1 MSGRLRGKR
10 ALVTAAA
17 QGIGRATALA
27 FAREGAEVLATDLNT
42 AVLGSL
48 QAEQANIRTAP
59 LDVTDSQAIRAALD
73 QQAFDIVFNC
83 AGWVH
88 HGSIA
93 ECDEAAWRRSFD
105 INVDSMYRI
114 CRQVIPEMMKAGGG
128 SIINMSSVASSVKGA
143 AQRFAYGASK
153 AAVIGLSKSIAT
165 DYACHRVRCNAI
177 CPGTVLTPSLG
188 ERVAAL
194 KTAQRT
200 ENDIWKTFVD
210 RQPLGRLGDPKEIA
224 ALAVYLAGDESAFT
238 TGAVFVIDGGWSN

>member
-1 MSGRLRGKR
+1 MSARLQGKR

-27 FAREGAEVLATDLNT
+27 FAHEGAEVLATDLNM
-42 AVLGSL
+42 AGLGSL

-73 QQAFDIVFNC
+73 QQPFDIVFNC

-88 HGSIA
+88 HGSIV

-105 INVDSMYRI
+105 INVDSMYRV
-114 CRQVIPEMMKAGGG
+114 CRQVIPGMMKARGG
-128 SIINMSSVASSVKGA
+128 SIINMSSVASSIKGA

-177 CPGTVLTPSLG
+177 FPGTVLTPSLG

-194 KTAQRT
+194 KSPQRT
-200 ENDIWKTFVD
+200 EDEIWKTFVD
-210 RQPLGRLGDPKEIA
+210 RQPLGRLGDAKEIA